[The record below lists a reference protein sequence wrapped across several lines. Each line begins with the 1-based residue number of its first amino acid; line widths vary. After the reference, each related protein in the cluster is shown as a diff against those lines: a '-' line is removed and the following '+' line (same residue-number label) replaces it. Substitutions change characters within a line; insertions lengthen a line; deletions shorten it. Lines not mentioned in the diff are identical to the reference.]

1 MSRFD
6 PHHLSAAQRR
16 AAVMPILVAA
26 AVLAGCRPGQDPPS
40 PESGGPAADTP
51 RAATSAPSSSPT
63 PPTAAA
69 SRADTAPPRPEAWPP
84 RNVLEEHSL
93 AVATYGPGDPTACG
107 LPAVQPGD
115 GRSTV
120 VVFDACEPRS
130 GPGVEAVPARRVPV
144 PAGADPLEAAVR
156 AQLAGATEAEKSAGY
171 QSNFGAGT
179 AATPFTVR
187 RLEGGLAVVDLHP
200 SVQRQPMVFVS
211 NAEARQL
218 VAALGQFPGVE
229 RVAILVGGQLLCRAV
244 EMC

>member
-1 MSRFD
+1 MSPFD
-6 PHHLSAAQRR
+6 TQHVAPPASRLAAGT
-16 AAVMPILVAA
+16 LVLLIV

-40 PESGGPAADTP
+40 PESGGIPIDTSRASTPSPAP
-51 RAATSAPSSSPT
+51 PVLSAAK
-63 PPTAAA
+63 
-69 SRADTAPPRPEAWPP
+69 SRADTARPRPDAWPA

-93 AVATYGPGDPTACG
+93 AVATYGPGEPAACG

-115 GRSTV
+115 VRSTV
-120 VVFDACEPRS
+120 LVFHACEPRS
-130 GPGVEAVPARRVPV
+130 GPGVDAVPARRVEI
-144 PAGADPLEAAVR
+144 PAGVDPLEAAVR
-156 AQLAGATEAEKSAGY
+156 AQLAGATEAEKAAGY
-171 QSNFGAGT
+171 QSNFGPGT

-218 VAALGQFPGVE
+218 VAVLGQFPGIE

>member
-6 PHHLSAAQRR
+6 LHHLSAAALRK
-16 AAVMPILVAA
+16 AAIMPILVAA

-40 PESGGPAADTP
+40 PESGGIAADTSP
-51 RAATSAPSSSPT
+51 AANSAPAPPT

-69 SRADTAPPRPEAWPP
+69 SRADTAPPRPDAWPP

-93 AVATYGPGDPTACG
+93 AVAAYGPGDPAACG

-120 VVFDACEPRS
+120 VVFHGCEPRS

-156 AQLAGATEAEKSAGY
+156 AQLAGATEAEKSVRY

-187 RLEGGLAVVDLHP
+187 GLEGGLAVVDLQP

>member
-1 MSRFD
+1 
-6 PHHLSAAQRR
+6 
-16 AAVMPILVAA
+16 MPILVAA
-26 AVLAGCRPGQDPPS
+26 AVLAGCRPGQS
-40 PESGGPAADTP
+40 TRLPESGGTAAD
-51 RAATSAPSSSPT
+51 ASP
-63 PPTAAA
+63 AAA
-69 SRADTAPPRPEAWPP
+69 SAPASLPAVASQADTARPRPDAWPTRP
-84 RNVLEEHSL
+84 VLDEHSL
-93 AVATYGPGDPTACG
+93 AVATYGPGDPAACG

-120 VVFDACEPRS
+120 LVFHACEPRL
-130 GPGVEAVPARRVPV
+130 GPGVDAVPARRVPV

-156 AQLAGATEAEKSAGY
+156 AQLAGPTAAEKATGY
-171 QSNFGAGT
+171 QSNFGPGT

-218 VAALGQFPGVE
+218 VAALGQFSGVQ

>member
-1 MSRFD
+1 MSPFD
-6 PHHLSAAQRR
+6 PHRLMAAAPRR
-16 AAVMPILVAA
+16 AAILPILVAA
-26 AVLAGCRPGQDPPS
+26 AVLAGCRPGQDPPPPEMGRIATDTS
-40 PESGGPAADTP
+40 PASTPSPAP
-51 RAATSAPSSSPT
+51 PVPSAAS
-63 PPTAAA
+63 
-69 SRADTAPPRPEAWPP
+69 SRADTARLRPEAWPP
-84 RNVLEEHSL
+84 RQVLEEHSL
-93 AVATYGPGDPTACG
+93 TVATYGPGDPAACG

-120 VVFDACEPRS
+120 LVFHACEPRS

-156 AQLAGATEAEKSAGY
+156 AQLAGATGAEKSAGY

-200 SVQRQPMVFVS
+200 SVQRQPMMFVS